1 MQTAVVR
8 RILIRAE
15 NRATAVATIY
25 VVVVVHVV
33 TTGEKWE
40 EEEEEEEEED
50 LFRHDLLQDEEE

>member
-25 VVVVVHVV
+25 VVVVHVV
-33 TTGEKWE
+33 TTGEKW
-40 EEEEEEEEED
+40 EEEEEED